1 MRVAS
6 VAAWLRLAPVASP
19 CLALVAASSWL
30 APVAASAADLAV
42 TLTDVPD
49 DRGRVVVGVC
59 TQAEFLGPVCRFHAS
74 GEATKGTDTLVVH
87 GIAPGTYAVSA
98 YQDVDES
105 GKLKTGFFGAPTE
118 PVGFSR
124 DPKLG
129 MHKPR
134 FAESAIVVTPAG
146 GAITIRMGRY

>member
-1 MRVAS
+1 MR
-6 VAAWLRLAPVASP
+6 LPL
-19 CLALVAASSWL
+19 LVATAF

-49 DRGRVVVGVC
+49 DRGRLVVGVC
-59 TQAEFLGPVCRFHAS
+59 TEAEFLGPRCRYHAS
-74 GEATKGTDTLVVH
+74 GEATAGTETLVVH
-87 GIAPGTYAVSA
+87 NIEPGTYAVSA

-105 GKLKTGFFGAPTE
+105 GKLRTGFFGVPTE

-124 DPKLG
+124 NPPLG

-134 FAESAIVVTPAG
+134 FGNSAVAITPAG
-146 GAITIRMGRY
+146 GTITIRMGHY